1 MYASVIYSK
10 IHYVLT
16 LKIYIQKEKTP
27 TIPLPKDNCYLHFD
41 ISISSLSS
49 ISFLSFFVF
58 SENKRQV
65 GGKLYWKVT
74 LIDQNSKAVS
84 SNQENFK
91 L

>member
-27 TIPLPKDNCYLHFD
+27 TIPLPKDNCYLHFEY
-41 ISISSLSS
+41 IHFEPSPQ
-49 ISFLSFFVF
+49 FLSFFVF

-65 GGKLYWKVT
+65 GGSCIGK
-74 LIDQNSKAVS
+74 
-84 SNQENFK
+84 
-91 L
+91 